1 MLNMNQLH
9 GLDSVSCRRKSWGEQ
24 LNKAFIMCMQMSV
37 ILLGFVI
44 FKIAYLLSFGR
55 LQMHSIP
62 TLCVRVFFSACVFV
76 NQLVAFNLPL
86 FQLSHTFI
94 IHSRFATHKM
104 NCFHASTSVLQVF

>member
-9 GLDSVSCRRKSWGEQ
+9 GLDSVSCRRKSLGEQ
-24 LNKAFIMCMQMSV
+24 LNKAFIKCMQMSV

-62 TLCVRVFFSACVFV
+62 TLCVRVFFL
-76 NQLVAFNLPL
+76 LVSLL
-86 FQLSHTFI
+86 ISLLLSIFHCSNCHTL
-94 IHSRFATHKM
+94 S
-104 NCFHASTSVLQVF
+104 